1 MHKDMTT
8 RKAKE
13 LVTDLNPAI
22 KHSKSFIRRL
32 EVDEED
38 RSIKFINLFGAVMK
52 RLYYTMETDTI
63 DVAYEIFDYLSDR
76 YYY

>member
-1 MHKDMTT
+1 MTT

-13 LVTDLNPAI
+13 LVADLNPVI

-38 RSIKFINLFGAVMK
+38 RSIKFINLFGAVIK

-63 DVAYEIFDYLSDR
+63 DAAYEIFDYLSDR
-76 YYY
+76 YYF

>member
-1 MHKDMTT
+1 MTT

-13 LVTDLNPAI
+13 LVTDLNPVL

-63 DVAYEIFDYLSDR
+63 DVSFEIFDYLSDR